1 MSIPKIGEILAKALE
16 DNVAIAESMTA
27 EAKFQIKTTLQSQI
41 EKMELVTKQEFE
53 ASRAALDRALKR
65 VEQLEH
71 KLGAPKD

>member
-53 ASRAALDRALKR
+53 ASQAALDRALKR